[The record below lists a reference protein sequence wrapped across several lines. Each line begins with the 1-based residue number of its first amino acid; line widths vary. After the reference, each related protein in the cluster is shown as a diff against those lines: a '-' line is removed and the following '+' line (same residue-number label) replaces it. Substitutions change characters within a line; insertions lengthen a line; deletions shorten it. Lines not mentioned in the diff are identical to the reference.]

1 MKQALKPAKRYWDT
15 SSAEEALRQFDR
27 TLATRMGGHATELIA
42 QGKFGR
48 MVSLQG
54 DDIVSVPLVEV
65 AGKLK
70 LVTPDNDLIVQ
81 GRRMGVC
88 FG

>member
-1 MKQALKPAKRYWDT
+1 
-15 SSAEEALRQFDR
+15 
-27 TLATRMGGHATELIA
+27 
-42 QGKFGR
+42 

-54 DDIVSVPLVEV
+54 DDIVSVPLAEV
-65 AGKLK
+65 AGKVK